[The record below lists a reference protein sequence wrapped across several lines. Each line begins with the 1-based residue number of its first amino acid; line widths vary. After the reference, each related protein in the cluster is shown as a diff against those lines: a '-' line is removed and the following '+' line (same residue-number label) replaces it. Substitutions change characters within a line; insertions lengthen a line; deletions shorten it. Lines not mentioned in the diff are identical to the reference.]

1 MRFGECPLSADDALG
16 DSRLGDEEGASDL
29 VGGQASE
36 QAEGER
42 HPRLGREHGMA
53 GDEHQ
58 AQQVVANVVVKSC
71 FEVFHLV
78 LAGTDLACPNFLNDV
93 LATELFVLVFQQ
105 RVAAEVIDGAMFGS
119 GHQPRARVV
128 GDTRLRPLFECGDE
142 SVLCQVLGH
151 ADVAHDT
158 RQPGDEPGRLDP
170 PDGVDGAMGVGS
182 CHCYRSH
189 HL

>member
-1 MRFGECPLSADDALG
+1 MRLGECPFGADDTLSDG
-16 DSRLGDEEGASDL
+16 RFWDEEGAGDL
-29 VGGQASE
+29 VGGQTSE

-42 HPRLGREHGMA
+42 NPRLGREHGMT

-58 AQQVVANVVVKSC
+58 AQQIVANVVVKSR

-78 LAGTDLACPNFLNDV
+78 LAGTDLACPNLLNDV
-93 LATELFVLVFQQ
+93 LATEFFVLALET
-105 RVAAEVIDGAMFGS
+105 RVAAEVIDGTMLGG
-119 GHQPRARVV
+119 GHQPGARVV
-128 GDTRLRPLFECGDE
+128 GDARLRPLFERGDE
-142 SVLCQVLGH
+142 SVLRQVLGH
-151 ADVAHDT
+151 ADIAHDP

-182 CHCYRSH
+182 RHCYRSH